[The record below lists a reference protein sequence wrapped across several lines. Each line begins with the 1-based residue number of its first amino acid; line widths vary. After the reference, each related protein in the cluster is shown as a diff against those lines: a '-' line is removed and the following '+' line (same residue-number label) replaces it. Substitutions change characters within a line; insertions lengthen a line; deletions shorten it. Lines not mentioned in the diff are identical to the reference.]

1 MPIVK
6 FSNGQIEDGGC
17 FGFFGRLDH
26 YSTGESSVWQ
36 EAEDLGETTCIVHPN
51 TKWTGD
57 YFNNEA
63 LGYLTWLFTES
74 PYRDVFI
81 STPEEAI
88 QEGHCTINLDVCNQ
102 TLILGLSHL
111 RKSDGELHRA
121 WNAMPSG
128 LNGGLKVIL
137 CGALHS
143 HASSTGSKLGAGY
156 GDNTATVFR
165 RFKGETLSDW
175 LQGKTMRHESYMTL
189 GGYHVTDSDPY
200 EDHCNVSFCDR
211 YLESYDGTGEDLED
225 VLAECIS
232 TTWRTREFKGMFF
245 HGSVSVCE
253 VTPEQLAEQAVACL
267 EEHEDFKVCKEFLW
281 K

>member
-6 FSNGQIEDGGC
+6 FSNGQTESGGC
-17 FGFFGRLDH
+17 FGFFGRLDD
-26 YSTGESSVWQ
+26 YSTEGSGVWQLASSV
-36 EAEDLGETTCIVHPN
+36 GTTCIVHP
-51 TKWTGD
+51 KSDWTGD
-57 YFNNEA
+57 YFNNES

-74 PYRDVFI
+74 PYREVFI

-111 RKSDGELHRA
+111 RKSGSELHRA
-121 WNAMPSG
+121 WNAMPEG

-143 HASSTGSKLGAGY
+143 HASSTDSKLGAGY

-165 RFKGETLSDW
+165 RFKADTLAAW
-175 LQGKTMRHESYMTL
+175 LQGKTIRHESYMSL
-189 GGYHVTDSDPY
+189 GGYHVSESDPD
-200 EDHCNVSFCDR
+200 EDCDNVSFCDR
-211 YLESYDGTGEDLED
+211 YLEAYDGEGEDLED
-225 VLAECIS
+225 LLHDVIS
-232 TTWRTREFKGMFF
+232 TTWRTRAYKGMFF
-245 HGSVSVCE
+245 DGHVSVCE
-253 VTPEQLAEQAVACL
+253 VTPEQLAEQAVACI
-267 EEHEDFKVCKEFLW
+267 EQHTDFKVCKEFLW

>member
-1 MPIVK
+1 MPRVK
-6 FSNGQIEDGGC
+6 FSNGDTESGGC
-17 FGFFGRLDH
+17 FGFFGRLDD
-26 YSTGESSVWQ
+26 YSTEDSSVWRL
-36 EAEDLGETTCIVHPN
+36 ASSVGTTCIVHPN
-51 TKWTGD
+51 SDWTGD
-57 YFNNEA
+57 YFNNES

-74 PYRDVFI
+74 PYREVFI

-111 RKSDGELHRA
+111 RKSDSELHRA
-121 WNAMPSG
+121 WNAMPEG

-165 RFKGETLSDW
+165 RFKSDTLAAW
-175 LQGKTMRHESYMTL
+175 LQGKTMNHESYMSL
-189 GGYHVTDSDPY
+189 GGYHVAESDPD
-200 EDHCNVSFCDR
+200 EDCENVSFCDR
-211 YLESYDGTGEDLED
+211 YLEAYDGEGEDLED
-225 VLAECIS
+225 VLHDVIS
-232 TTWRTREFKGMFF
+232 TTWRTRRYKGMFF
-245 HGSVSVCE
+245 DGHVSVCE
-253 VTPEQLAEQAVACL
+253 VTPEQLAEKAVACI
-267 EEHEDFKVCKEFLW
+267 EQHTDFKVCKEFLW